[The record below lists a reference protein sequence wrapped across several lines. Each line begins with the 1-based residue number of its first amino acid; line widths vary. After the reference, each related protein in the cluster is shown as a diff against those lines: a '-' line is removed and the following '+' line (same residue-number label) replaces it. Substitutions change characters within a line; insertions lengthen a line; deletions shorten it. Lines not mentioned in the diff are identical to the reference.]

1 MVAMSFRPR
10 SSFRREKNVKEE
22 KKKQLRD
29 RNRRGEAMA
38 RPSSSHGIT
47 ITRGASPTAIGQPR
61 SRFVAVLSAVLLV
74 VACVAMAGSLGG
86 RAGGAGS
93 ALDESEE
100 YLRVPRRLAN
110 LAADHDD
117 RDGLAR
123 IMQEGHDVAQKM
135 RGAEKAKAVQQ
146 LQAQQQRERA
156 DELRYGRPQQHHSVV
171 PKTKEEAQEEHAA
184 KINNRVQQGM
194 MRTST
199 MVPWVHWPKDDAEFA
214 TARTQS
220 LLQMPAKMSML
231 AADARDEAAK
241 VLPLAAIMNRLKVDH
256 ALHRGDVS
264 DTQLAMMD
272 EAAKGKKSAAF
283 GKPSTALDCKPF
295 C

>member
-1 MVAMSFRPR
+1 M
-10 SSFRREKNVKEE
+10 
-22 KKKQLRD
+22 
-29 RNRRGEAMA
+29 
-38 RPSSSHGIT
+38 
-47 ITRGASPTAIGQPR
+47 
-61 SRFVAVLSAVLLV
+61 
-74 VACVAMAGSLGG
+74 
-86 RAGGAGS
+86 
-93 ALDESEE
+93 
-100 YLRVPRRLAN
+100 
-110 LAADHDD
+110 
-117 RDGLAR
+117 
-123 IMQEGHDVAQKM
+123 
-135 RGAEKAKAVQQ
+135 
-146 LQAQQQRERA
+146 
-156 DELRYGRPQQHHSVV
+156 
-171 PKTKEEAQEEHAA
+171 
-184 KINNRVQQGM
+184 
-194 MRTST
+194 
-199 MVPWVHWPKDDAEFA
+199 HWPKDDAEFA